1 MAFQIN
7 FPGSVVQWHGVNEHP
22 IQVEYDRHSGVQ
34 RAVFA
39 HSVMDDSMWSAII
52 DVSMAI
58 HFDSTNLMAQMV
70 GEADGLT
77 ADELDGNKEAAL
89 LALAAFRQVGGKDGK
104 YGFPDLPS
112 NKADIHKIQKFAAS
126 VKDSYNTVCVVGI
139 GGSAL
144 GAWALDCGLRGQHPI
159 QTAFSTKNPRLVIL
173 DNVDPVFVT
182 DALASMNPSKTLV
195 VVIAKSGATAET
207 VATFLIVR
215 AWMEKKLGRK
225 ANKRIVAVTSQGKG
239 DLKVLANR
247 EGYETFHLADNV
259 GGRFSVFSAVG
270 LLPAALCG
278 MDVKALCKG
287 AEEMT
292 QLCWQPDLEKN
303 IALRSALCHYLL
315 LTKRKKSIQV
325 AFPYV
330 NRLWGTA
337 FWFRQLWA
345 ESLGKEKNR
354 NGKIVNVGQTPVAAL
369 GTTDQHSQVQLY
381 VEGPNDKVFSFWTVG
396 RFSDQGQIPKA
407 KTGLEGMDYLSGQ
420 TLEKLLG
427 AEQQAT
433 AAALTEYNR
442 PNCTYKL
449 DRMDAK
455 HLGAFLQ
462 LMEFQTAFAGELI
475 GIDAFDQPGVELGK
489 RFTFALMGRE
499 GYREY
504 SDRFKAYQKKRAGSK
519 L

>member
-1 MAFQIN
+1 
-7 FPGSVVQWHGVNEHP
+7 
-22 IQVEYDRHSGVQ
+22 
-34 RAVFA
+34 
-39 HSVMDDSMWSAII
+39 
-52 DVSMAI
+52 
-58 HFDSTNLMAQMV
+58 MAQMV
-70 GEADGLT
+70 GKTNGLSS
-77 ADELDGNKEAAL
+77 AELESSKPAAL
-89 LALAAFRQVGGKDGK
+89 KALEAFRELGGKDKK

-112 NKADIHKIQKFAAS
+112 DKDAIRKIQRFADGI
-126 VKDSYNTVCVVGI
+126 KGSYDTVCVVGI

-144 GAWALDCGLRGQHPI
+144 GAWAVDCGLRGQHPI
-159 QTAFSTKNPRLVIL
+159 QAAFSSKNPRLVIL

-182 DALASMNPSKTLV
+182 DALASMNPRKTLV
-195 VVIAKSGATAET
+195 TVIAKSGATAET

-215 AWMEKKLGRK
+215 GWLEKKLGRK
-225 ANKRIVAVTSQGKG
+225 ARKRIIAVTSAGKG
-239 DLKVLANR
+239 DLKVLATK

-270 LLPAALCG
+270 LVPAALCG
-278 MDVKALCKG
+278 MDIAALCKG
-287 AEEMT
+287 AAEMT
-292 QLCWQPDLEKN
+292 ELCWLPDFEKN
-303 IALRSALCHYLL
+303 IALHSALCHYLL

-354 NGKIVNVGQTPVAAL
+354 KGKVVNAGQTPIAAL

-396 RFSDQGQIPKA
+396 KFSNEGEIPKTT
-407 KTGLEGMDYLSGQ
+407 TGLEAMDYLPGQ
-420 TLEKLLG
+420 TLSKLLG
-427 AEQQAT
+427 AEQEAT

-462 LMEFQTAFAGELI
+462 MFEFQTAFAGELL

-489 RFTFALMGRE
+489 KFTFALMGRDGFQAE
-499 GYREY
+499 A
-504 SDRFKAYQKKRAGSK
+504 DKFAAYQKKRSS